1 MAQRPRRATLM
12 RRTERRQALLTAAAH
27 AFAGGGFAGTS
38 LDDIAA
44 EAGVSRVLIYR
55 HFDSKDQLYR
65 AILDQTRDDLA
76 RATGAPDQLGPSSL
90 QALIQV
96 AQAHPDEFQ
105 LFFRH
110 ASREPDFRAH
120 ADWLRVA
127 MTETALPYLRPL
139 LPDDRLRMW
148 AAELIPAATIEAI
161 IAWLH
166 AGCPAPERAAET
178 IAAMIGAIIDAIR
191 EASRAGE
198 P

>member
-1 MAQRPRRATLM
+1 M
-12 RRTERRQALLTAAAH
+12 RDEL
-27 AFAGGGFAGTS
+27 AG
-38 LDDIAA
+38 
-44 EAGVSRVLIYR
+44 
-55 HFDSKDQLYR
+55 
-65 AILDQTRDDLA
+65 
-76 RATGAPDQLGPSSL
+76 ATGAPDQLGPSSL

-139 LPDDRLRMW
+139 LPDERLRRW

-166 AGCPAPERAAET
+166 AGCPAPEHAAYT
-178 IAAMIGAIIDAIR
+178 IGALVGAIIDAVSQ
-191 EASRAGE
+191 AGRAVE